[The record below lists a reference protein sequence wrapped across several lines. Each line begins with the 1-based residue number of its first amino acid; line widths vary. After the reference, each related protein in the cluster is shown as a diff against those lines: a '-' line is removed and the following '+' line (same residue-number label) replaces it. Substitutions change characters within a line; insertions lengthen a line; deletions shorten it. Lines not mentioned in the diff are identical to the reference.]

1 LVVINPYSVINLVDI
16 YILKRRKYTHQ
27 DFHQKNGAYSKLN
40 YTGISIY
47 HIVIL
52 AQIPFINTEIYQCV
66 LSQQMNGLDIAWITG
81 SISAFILYVI
91 SIKIKNKRFQPQK
104 VSI

>member
-1 LVVINPYSVINLVDI
+1 IIPWSVINLVDF
-16 YILKRRKYTHQ
+16 YILKRKNYTHK
-27 DFHQKNGAYSKLN
+27 DFHQKNGAFGKLN

-47 HIVIL
+47 LIVIL
-52 AQIPFINTEIYQCV
+52 VQIPFINTEIYQV
-66 LSQQMNGLDIAWITG
+66 ILYKQINGLDIACITG
-81 SISAFILYVI
+81 SISSFIYYVI

>member
-1 LVVINPYSVINLVDI
+1 MLLGAALATVAINGNIMAVIKDM
-16 YILKRRKYTHQ
+16 
-27 DFHQKNGAYSKLN
+27 GAIRF
-40 YTGISIY
+40 T
-47 HIVIL
+47 IVIL
-52 AQIPFINTEIYQCV
+52 GQIPFINTEIYQGV
-66 LSQQMNGLDIAWITG
+66 LSQQMNDLDIAWITG